1 MAQYDRITLDA
12 IAAENWLQLARR
24 VDASTDNEAA
34 TKFYAKVRDAVLEH
48 VEHVDAE
55 DWERELVD
63 DYSGCRTEIA
73 DGAPSV
79 YTYDMWETFI
89 GCRAWEWDSEA
100 CSDFAGETTS
110 MTDQASLRLYLIADA
125 LVVSLARDIAET
137 IDHDTD

>member
-1 MAQYDRITLDA
+1 MAMAQYERMTLAA
-12 IAAENWLQLARR
+12 IASENGLQLARR

-34 TKFYAKVRDAVLEH
+34 IKFYAKVRDAVLEH
-48 VEHVDAE
+48 VGLFDAE
-55 DWERELVD
+55 DWERELVE
-63 DYSGCRTEIA
+63 DYSGCRTEIS

-100 CSDFAGETTS
+100 SDFAGETTS

-125 LVVSLARDIAET
+125 LVVSLARDIAAT
-137 IDHDTD
+137 VDDTE